1 MTDFFDDLEHRD
13 PTDRDAALLSDFRAF
28 LPKVLS
34 GAPGWARILKD
45 TDAAA
50 IISRGDL
57 ASLPVL
63 RKTELKDLQEK
74 NPPFAGL
81 TIGGNADFGRI
92 FMSPGPIFEPMGT
105 GNDPWRAGRA
115 AFAAGFRKGTLVHN
129 SFAYHL
135 TPGGFLV
142 DSALT
147 AVGCAVIPAGIGN
160 TEQQI
165 DTIAQLK
172 PQGYAGTPDY
182 LKVILDKAAELG
194 KDTSSIKR
202 GLVSGGALFPSLRAE
217 YKDRGISVL
226 QCYAT
231 ADVGLI
237 AYESQAPDGTGP
249 NDGMIVNEDIILE
262 IVRPGTG
269 EPVPDSEVGEVV
281 VTTFN
286 PVYPMIRFGTGDLS
300 AIMPGQSPCGR
311 TNTRIKGWMGRAD
324 QTTKV
329 KGMFIHPSQIADIAR
344 RHPELGRLRLVV
356 DRDGEQDAMTLKA
369 ECASQSSDLAD
380 AVAATLQT
388 VCKVRG
394 TVGLVDPGSLANDG
408 KVIDDQR
415 SYD

>member
-1 MTDFFDDLEHRD
+1 MAEFFDDLENRD

-34 GAPGWARILKD
+34 GAPGWARLLKD
-45 TDAAA
+45 TDVANA
-50 IISRGDL
+50 ITSRGDL

-63 RKTELKDLQEK
+63 RKTELKELQEK
-74 NPPFAGL
+74 NPPFAGFTL
-81 TIGGNADFGRI
+81 GGNADFGRI

-105 GNDPWRAGRA
+105 GEDPWRAGRA

-142 DSALT
+142 DSALR
-147 AVGCAVIPAGIGN
+147 AVGCTVVPAGIGN
-160 TEQQI
+160 TELQI

-172 PQGYAGTPDY
+172 PEGYAGTPDY

-194 KDTSSIKR
+194 KDTSSIRR

-217 YKDRGISVL
+217 YQDRGISVL

-237 AYESQAPDGTGP
+237 AYESEALE
-249 NDGMIVNEDIILE
+249 GMIVNEEIILE

-269 EPVPDSEVGEVV
+269 EPVPDGEVGEVV

-300 AIMPGQSPCGR
+300 AIMAGHSPCGR

-344 RHPELGRLRLVV
+344 RHPELGRLRLIVG
-356 DRDGEQDAMTLKA
+356 RDGEQDAMTLQA
-369 ECASQSSDLAD
+369 ECANQSLDLAD
-380 AVAATLQT
+380 AVAVTLQT

-394 TVGLVDPGSLANDG
+394 TIGLVDPGSLANDG